1 MSTRSGSST
10 TPRASAT
17 TRSGSPPCAM
27 NERPPRT
34 LPSYR
39 RRVLATGLNR
49 RSKLTRLFRNRRG
62 MTASGTSW
70 SLAST
75 RRRTLAIAISGACTS
90 AAFASGCSAPTRLW
104 DLPGPGDGIL
114 LDGDAQLP
122 AQRCR
127 DRRHGLLRTAGAGR
141 WHGDDHGGAAAALVK
156 ALWDDPIAG
165 FRHRG
170 IRVES

>member
-1 MSTRSGSST
+1 
-10 TPRASAT
+10 
-17 TRSGSPPCAM
+17 M

-75 RRRTLAIAISGACTS
+75 RRRTLAIAISGACT
-90 AAFASGCSAPTRLW
+90 W

-122 AQRCR
+122 AQRCH
-127 DRRHGLLRTAGAGR
+127 DRRHGLLRRAGAGR
-141 WHGDDHGGAAAALVK
+141 WHGDDHSGAGAALVK

>member
-49 RSKLTRLFRNRRG
+49 RSKLTRLFRNPRG

-75 RRRTLAIAISGACTS
+75 RRRTLAIAISGACT
-90 AAFASGCSAPTRLW
+90 W
-104 DLPGPGDGIL
+104 HLPGPGDGIL

-141 WHGDDHGGAAAALVK
+141 WHGDDHSGAGAALVM
-156 ALWDDPIAG
+156 WDDPIAG